1 MKFRTLLRHPKTSIV
16 VVFVAWKLFLLGISI
31 GSAAVGDAYDT
42 SASLTLEA
50 QPKQSAA
57 VGASSSP
64 TLAHT
69 LITRLTSWDAIYFV
83 QAAHRGYLFEQEWA
97 FGSGLP
103 LVIAALSR
111 GR

>member
-1 MKFRTLLRHPKTSIV
+1 M
-16 VVFVAWKLFLLGISI
+16 VVFVAWEVFLLGIAI
-31 GSAAVGDAYDT
+31 GSSAVGAAYDT

-50 QPKQSAA
+50 QPRESAA
-57 VGASSSP
+57 AGASSSP
-64 TLAHT
+64 NLAHT
-69 LITRLTSWDAIYFV
+69 LVTRLTSWDAIYFV
-83 QAAHRGYLFEQEWA
+83 QAARRDYLFEQEWA